1 MYYQL
6 FLKVSLSMEKKKK
19 VADLVSRFEQDF
31 DYYKSDRY
39 NETLLRSDFLDPL
52 FELLGWDIKNA
63 QGKSTNEREV
73 LLEES
78 LKLNTLSNT
87 KKPDYTFRL
96 FSERKFFLE
105 AKKPHV
111 KIELED
117 APAKQVRRYGYTAGL
132 YISVLSNFEYLYIYD
147 TTIPVEEKDN
157 REKGLIKSYHYT
169 EFVEK
174 FDEISSLLS
183 RDSVYNGDF
192 DKVWEH
198 IERNVEHKPIGKLF
212 LEQINNWRLTLAN
225 EIHRECPEM
234 PLDQLS
240 DIVQSYINKLLFLR
254 VCEDRNIEAY
264 QELLSI
270 AEKEDA
276 TELVSLLHNADLKY
290 NSGLFDEF
298 LAPQLIGNISSTFW
312 NIVRQLYYPET
323 PYSFAVLSSDI
334 LGRIYE
340 IFLSKRLEV
349 IDGSLVIV
357 DKPENVDR
365 DVVTTPT
372 YIIQEILRRAVLP
385 KIEGKDLQQL
395 CELKFADIACGSG
408 AFLLELFQLLCDVM
422 LDYYIQHSPE
432 KLQRAGV
439 GGFRLPY
446 SIKAKILTNCIYGVD
461 KDYNATEATKFGLL
475 LKVLEGEDVNS
486 LADYKP
492 ILPSLSQNIF
502 FGNSLLESNDVSDSK
517 LVVPINPYDF
527 NNLKFDAVV
536 GNPPYMSSEDMKNL
550 TPLEY
555 PLYPAKY
562 DSAYKQYDKYF
573 LFIERG
579 IQLLKNH
586 GVLGYIIPS
595 KFMKVGA
602 ALKLRDL
609 ISENHYLSELASFG
623 ANQVFNGKTT
633 YTCLLIL
640 SKQDNLNFKYEEI
653 GNISRWRGKTGLN
666 VVTKRQA
673 ESLSSDTWA
682 LFPKEFDALFDKIR
696 RGGYT
701 LSDAVGNDNIFNG
714 IQTSANKTYIFQPI
728 EETET
733 TYSFQRGDTIW
744 KIEKSLTKPYF
755 KTVKDYGLSSYN
767 SFKPNARVIF
777 PYFKDEEGKLQVIP
791 LEELASIYPFGYSY
805 IMAHKNELDRKKR
818 DIKPVPEN
826 DNEWHRYGRH
836 QSLEACEL
844 PCKLIVGVLSQGEKY
859 AVDLHGTLVSSGG
872 TAGYCIISLPE
883 ESPYSIYY
891 LQALLTS
898 RPIEW
903 ISSLYGEI
911 FRGGFIARGTKV
923 LKQLPFR
930 TIDFDNQ
937 NDKKLHDD
945 ISALQQELISI
956 GDKIVKA
963 KGDNRTLTPLKR
975 IFSNK
980 KKEMESL
987 IQKLFCLTEEEYYKI
1002 PQISDIYATI

>member
-1 MYYQL
+1 
-6 FLKVSLSMEKKKK
+6 MEKKKQI
-19 VADLVSRFEQDF
+19 ADLVSRFEQDLA
-31 DYYKSDRY
+31 YYKSDRY

-52 FELLGWDIKNA
+52 FELLGWDIKNT

-78 LKLNTLSNT
+78 LKANALSNT

-117 APAKQVRRYGYTAGL
+117 TPAKQVRRYGYTAGL
-132 YISVLSNFEYLYIYD
+132 HISVLSNFEYLYIYD
-147 TTIPVEEKDN
+147 TTIPVDENDN
-157 REKGLIKSYHYT
+157 REKGLVKSYHYS
-169 EFVEK
+169 EFVSK

-183 RDSVYNGDF
+183 HNSVYNGDF
-192 DKVWEH
+192 DKIWEH
-198 IERNVEHKPIGKLF
+198 IERNVEHKPIDKLF
-212 LEQINNWRLTLAN
+212 LEQINRWRLALAN
-225 EIHRECPEM
+225 EIYRERPDLTPE
-234 PLDQLS
+234 QLS

-254 VCEDRNIEAY
+254 VCEDRSIETY

-270 AEKEDA
+270 AEKDDAED
-276 TELVSLLHNADLKY
+276 LVSLFHKADLKY

-312 NIVRQLYYPET
+312 DIVRQLYYPET

-340 IFLSKRLEV
+340 IFLSKRLAV

-372 YIIQEILRRAVLP
+372 YIIQEILRRVVLP
-385 KIEGKDLQQL
+385 KVEGKDLQQL

-422 LDYYIQHSPE
+422 LDYYIQHSPDRLY
-432 KLQRAGV
+432 KAGV
-439 GGFRLPY
+439 NGFRLPY
-446 SIKAKILTNCIYGVD
+446 SIKVKILTNCIYGVD

-492 ILPSLSQNIF
+492 ILPSLSQNIL
-502 FGNSLLESNDVSDSK
+502 FGNSLLGSNDVRDNK
-517 LVVPINPYDF
+517 LVEAINTYDF
-527 NNLKFDAVV
+527 GDLKFNVV
-536 GNPPYMSSEDMKNL
+536 IGNPPYMSSEDMKNL
-550 TPLEY
+550 TPLEH
-555 PLYPAKY
+555 PLYPSKY

-579 IQLLKNH
+579 LQLLKDD
-586 GVLGYIIPS
+586 GGIGYIIPS

-609 ISENHYLSELASFG
+609 ISRNHYLSELASFG
-623 ANQVFNGKTT
+623 ANQVFDGKTT

-640 SKQDNLNFKYEEI
+640 SKQDNYNFKYEEI
-653 GNISRWRGKTGLN
+653 SNISRWRGRTELN
-666 VVTKRQA
+666 VVTERQA
-673 ESLSSDTWA
+673 ESISSDTWA
-682 LFPKEFDALFDKIR
+682 LFPEEFDSLFDKIHR
-696 RGGYT
+696 DGYT
-701 LSDAVGNDNIFNG
+701 LSNAVGSDNIFNG
-714 IQTSANKTYIFQPI
+714 IQTSANKTYIFQPL

-733 TYSFQRGDTIW
+733 TYSFQRDDTIW
-744 KIEKSLTKPYF
+744 KIEKNLTKPYF

-767 SFKPNARVIF
+767 SFRPNARVIF
-777 PYFKDEEGKLQVIP
+777 PYFKDENGKLQVIP
-791 LEELASIYPFGYSY
+791 LKELASNYPLGYSY
-805 IMAHKNELDRKKR
+805 IIAHKHELNRKNR

-859 AVDLHGTLVSSGG
+859 AVDVHGTLVSSGG

-898 RPIEW
+898 RPLEW

-930 TIDFDNQ
+930 TIDFDNHD
-937 NDKKLHDD
+937 DKKLHDD

-956 GDKIVKA
+956 GDRIVKVRNN
-963 KGDNRTLTPLKR
+963 NRVLTPLKR
-975 IFSNK
+975 NFSNK
-980 KKEMESL
+980 KKEMKRL
-987 IQKLFCLTEEEYYKI
+987 IQKLFCLTEEEYYQI
-1002 PQISDIYATI
+1002 PKISDIYATI

>member
-1 MYYQL
+1 
-6 FLKVSLSMEKKKK
+6 MEKKKQI
-19 VADLVSRFEQDF
+19 ADLVSRFEQDLA
-31 DYYKSDRY
+31 YYKSDRY

-52 FELLGWDIKNA
+52 FELLGWDIKNT

-78 LKLNTLSNT
+78 LKANALSNT

-117 APAKQVRRYGYTAGL
+117 TPAKQVRRYGYTAGL
-132 YISVLSNFEYLYIYD
+132 HISVLSNFEYLYIYD
-147 TTIPVEEKDN
+147 TTIPVDENDN
-157 REKGLIKSYHYT
+157 REKGLVKSYHYS
-169 EFVEK
+169 EFVSK

-183 RDSVYNGDF
+183 HNSVYNGDF
-192 DKVWEH
+192 DKIWEH
-198 IERNVEHKPIGKLF
+198 IERNVEHKPIDKLF
-212 LEQINNWRLTLAN
+212 LEQINRWRLALAN
-225 EIHRECPEM
+225 EIYRERPDLTPE
-234 PLDQLS
+234 QLS

-254 VCEDRNIEAY
+254 VCEDRSIETY

-270 AEKEDA
+270 AEKDDA
-276 TELVSLLHNADLKY
+276 EELVSLFHKADLKY

-312 NIVRQLYYPET
+312 DIVRQLYYPET

-340 IFLSKRLEV
+340 IFLSKRLAV

-372 YIIQEILRRAVLP
+372 YIIQEILRRVVLP
-385 KIEGKDLQQL
+385 KVEGKDLQQL

-422 LDYYIQHSPE
+422 LDYYIQHSPDRLY
-432 KLQRAGV
+432 KAGV
-439 GGFRLPY
+439 NGFRLPY
-446 SIKAKILTNCIYGVD
+446 SIKVKILTNCIYGVD

-492 ILPSLSQNIF
+492 ILPSLSQNIL
-502 FGNSLLESNDVSDSK
+502 FGNSLLGSNDVRDNK
-517 LVVPINPYDF
+517 LVEAINTYDF
-527 NNLKFDAVV
+527 GDLKFNVV
-536 GNPPYMSSEDMKNL
+536 IGNPPYMSSEDMKNL

-555 PLYPAKY
+555 PLYPSKY

-579 IQLLKNH
+579 LQLLKDD
-586 GVLGYIIPS
+586 GGIGYIIPS

-609 ISENHYLSELASFG
+609 ISRNHYLSELASFG
-623 ANQVFNGKTT
+623 ANQVFDGKTT

-640 SKQDNLNFKYEEI
+640 SKQDNYNFKYEEI
-653 GNISRWRGKTGLN
+653 SNISRWRGRTELN
-666 VVTKRQA
+666 VVTERQA
-673 ESLSSDTWA
+673 ESISSDTWA
-682 LFPKEFDALFDKIR
+682 LFPEEFDSLFDKIHR
-696 RGGYT
+696 DGYT
-701 LSDAVGNDNIFNG
+701 LSNAVGSDNIFNG
-714 IQTSANKTYIFQPI
+714 IQTSANKTYIFQPL

-733 TYSFQRGDTIW
+733 TYSFQRDDTIW
-744 KIEKSLTKPYF
+744 KIEKNLTKPYF

-767 SFKPNARVIF
+767 SFRPNARVIF
-777 PYFKDEEGKLQVIP
+777 PYFKDENGKLQVIP
-791 LEELASIYPFGYSY
+791 LKELASNYPLGYSY
-805 IMAHKNELDRKKR
+805 IIAHKHELNRKNR

-859 AVDLHGTLVSSGG
+859 AVDVHGTLVSSGG

-898 RPIEW
+898 RPLEW

-911 FRGGFIARGTKV
+911 FRGGFIAGGTKV

-930 TIDFDNQ
+930 TIDFDNHD
-937 NDKKLHDD
+937 DKKLHDD

-956 GDKIVKA
+956 GDRIVKVRNN
-963 KGDNRTLTPLKR
+963 NRVLTPLKR
-975 IFSNK
+975 NFSNK
-980 KKEMESL
+980 KKEMKRL
-987 IQKLFCLTEEEYYKI
+987 IQKLFCLTEEEYYQI
-1002 PQISDIYATI
+1002 PKISDIYATI

>member
-1 MYYQL
+1 
-6 FLKVSLSMEKKKK
+6 MEMKKQI
-19 VADLVSRFEQDF
+19 ADLVSRFEQNF
-31 DYYKSDRY
+31 AYYKSDRY

-52 FELLGWDIKNA
+52 FELLGWDIKNT

-73 LLEES
+73 LLEEP
-78 LKLNTLSNT
+78 LKANALSNT

-117 APAKQVRRYGYTAGL
+117 FPAKQVRRYGYTAGL
-132 YISVLSNFEYLYIYD
+132 HISVLSNFEYLYIYD
-147 TTIPVEEKDN
+147 TTIPVDENDN
-157 REKGLIKSYHYT
+157 REKGLVKSYHYS
-169 EFVEK
+169 EFVNK

-183 RDSVYNGDF
+183 HNSVYNGDF
-192 DKVWEH
+192 DKIWEH
-198 IERNVEHKPIGKLF
+198 IEHNVEHKPIDKLF
-212 LEQINNWRLTLAN
+212 LEQINRWRLVLAN
-225 EIHRECPEM
+225 EIYRERPDLTLE
-234 PLDQLS
+234 QLS

-254 VCEDRNIEAY
+254 VCEDRNIETY

-270 AEKEDA
+270 AEKDDA
-276 TELVSLLHNADLKY
+276 KELVSLFHKADLKY

-312 NIVRQLYYPET
+312 DIVRQLYYPET

-340 IFLSKRLEV
+340 IFLSKRLAI

-372 YIIQEILRRAVLP
+372 YIIQEILKRTVLP
-385 KIEGKDLQQL
+385 KVEGKDLQQL

-422 LDYYIQHSPE
+422 LDYYIQHSPDRLY
-432 KLQRAGV
+432 KTGV
-439 GGFRLPY
+439 DSFRLPY
-446 SIKAKILTNCIYGVD
+446 SIKVRILTNCIYGVD

-492 ILPSLSQNIF
+492 ILPNLSQNIL
-502 FGNSLLESNDVSDSK
+502 FGNSLLGSNDVRNNK
-517 LVVPINPYDF
+517 LVEAINTYDF
-527 NNLKFDAVV
+527 GELKFNVII

-550 TPLEY
+550 TPLEH
-555 PLYPAKY
+555 PLYPLKY
-562 DSAYKQYDKYF
+562 NSAYKQYDKYF

-579 IQLLKNH
+579 LQLLKDD
-586 GVLGYIIPS
+586 GALGYIIPS

-609 ISENHYLSELASFG
+609 ISRNHYLSELASFG
-623 ANQVFNGKTT
+623 ANQVFDGKTT

-640 SKQDNLNFKYEEI
+640 SKQDNHNFKYEEI
-653 GNISRWRGKTGLN
+653 SNISRWRGRTELN
-666 VVTKRQA
+666 GVTERQA
-673 ESLSSDTWA
+673 ESISSDTWA
-682 LFPKEFDALFDKIR
+682 LFPEEFDSLFDKIHR
-696 RGGYT
+696 DGYT
-701 LSDAVGNDNIFNG
+701 LSDAVGSDNIFNG
-714 IQTSANKTYIFQPI
+714 IQTSANKTYIFQPL

-733 TYSFQRGDTIW
+733 TYLFKRDDTIW
-744 KIEKSLTKPYF
+744 EIEKSLTKPYF
-755 KTVKDYGLSSYN
+755 KTVKNYGLSSYN
-767 SFKPNARVIF
+767 SFRPNARVIF
-777 PYFKDEEGKLQVIP
+777 PYFKDKNGKLQVAP
-791 LEELASIYPFGYSY
+791 LEELASNYPLGYSY
-805 IMAHKNELDRKKR
+805 IIAHKHELNRKNR

-844 PCKLIVGVLSQGEKY
+844 SCKLIVGVLSQGEKY
-859 AVDLHGTLVSSGG
+859 AVDIHGTLVSSGG

-883 ESPYSIYY
+883 KSPYSIYY

-898 RPIEW
+898 RPLEW

-930 TIDFDNQ
+930 TIDFDNHD
-937 NDKKLHDD
+937 DKRLHDD

-956 GDKIVKA
+956 GDRIVKA
-963 KGDNRTLTPLKR
+963 GNNSRVLTPLNR
-975 IFSNK
+975 NFSNK
-980 KKEMESL
+980 KKEMERL
-987 IQKLFCLTEEEYYKI
+987 IQKIFCLTEKEYYQI
-1002 PQISDIYATI
+1002 PKISDIYATI

>member
-1 MYYQL
+1 MI
-6 FLKVSLSMEKKKK
+6 
-19 VADLVSRFEQDF
+19 SRFSQDF
-31 DYYKSDRY
+31 AYYKSDRY

-52 FELLGWDIKNA
+52 FELLGWDIKNT

-73 LLEES
+73 LLEEP
-78 LKLNTLSNT
+78 LKADALSNT

-132 YISVLSNFEYLYIYD
+132 HISVLSNFEYLYIYD
-147 TTIPVEEKDN
+147 TTIPVKEDDS
-157 REKGLIKSYHYT
+157 REKCLIKSFHYT

-183 RDSVYNGDF
+183 HESVYNGDF
-192 DKVWEH
+192 DKIWEH
-198 IERNVEHKPIGKLF
+198 IESNVEHKPVDKLF
-212 LEQINNWRLTLAN
+212 LEQINNWRLALAN
-225 EIHRECPEM
+225 EIHRESPDM

-254 VCEDRNIEAY
+254 VCEDRNIETY

-270 AEKEDA
+270 AEKGDA
-276 TELVSLLHNADLKY
+276 SELVSLFHKADLKY
-290 NSGLFDEF
+290 NSGLFDEY

-312 NIVRQLYYPET
+312 DIVRQLYYPET

-340 IFLSKRLEV
+340 IFLSKRLAINDDV
-349 IDGSLVIV
+349 LAIV
-357 DKPENVDR
+357 DKPENIDR

-385 KIEGKDLQQL
+385 KVSGKDLQQI

-432 KLQRAGV
+432 KLHRTGIDS
-439 GGFRLPY
+439 FHLPY
-446 SIKAKILTNCIYGVD
+446 SMKVRILTSCIYGVD

-486 LADYKP
+486 LSGHKP

-502 FGNSLLESNDVSDSK
+502 FGNSLLESEDVRDNNIRET
-517 LVVPINPYDF
+517 INTYDF
-527 NNLKFDAVV
+527 GEFKFDVV
-536 GNPPYMSSEDMKNL
+536 IGNPPYMSSEDMKNL
-550 TPLEY
+550 TPLEH
-555 PLYPAKY
+555 PLYPSKY
-562 DSAYKQYDKYF
+562 NSAYKQYDKYF

-579 IQLLKNH
+579 LQLLNDD
-586 GVLGYIIPS
+586 GALGYIIPS

-609 ISENHYLSELASFG
+609 ISRNHYLSELTSFG
-623 ANQVFNGKTT
+623 ANQVFGGKTT

-640 SKQDNLNFKYEEI
+640 SKQDNPNFKYEEI
-653 GNISRWRGKTGLN
+653 KNISRWRGRIESSA
-666 VVTKRQA
+666 VTERPA
-673 ESLSSDTWA
+673 DSINSDTWA
-682 LFPKEFDALFDKIR
+682 LFPEEFDSLFEKIYR
-696 RGGYT
+696 DGIT
-701 LSDAVGNDNIFNG
+701 LSDVVGNDNIFNG

-733 TYSFQRGDTIW
+733 TYKFQRGDSTW
-744 KIEKSLTKPYF
+744 EIEKSLTKPYF
-755 KTVKDYGLSSYN
+755 VTVKDYGLSSYN
-767 SFKPNARVIF
+767 SFRPNARVIF
-777 PYFKDEEGKLQVIP
+777 PYFKDENGKLQIMP
-791 LEELASIYPFGYSY
+791 LEELASNYPLGHAY
-805 IMAHKNELDRKKR
+805 IIAHKHELNRKNR

-826 DNEWHRYGRH
+826 ENEWYRYGRH

-859 AVDLHGTLVSSGG
+859 AVDVHGTLVSSGG
-872 TAGYCIISLPE
+872 TAGYCVISLPAKT
-883 ESPYSIYY
+883 SYSIYY

-898 RPIEW
+898 RPLEW

-930 TIDFDNQ
+930 AIDFNDQ

-945 ISALQQELISI
+945 ISALQRELISI
-956 GDKIVKA
+956 GDRIIKA
-963 KGDNRTLTPLKR
+963 GNNNRALTPLKR
-975 IFSNK
+975 NFSNK
-980 KKEMESL
+980 KSEMEAL
-987 IQKLFCLTEEEYYKI
+987 IQKLFSLTEEEYYQIPKI
-1002 PQISDIYATI
+1002 SEIYATI

>member
-1 MYYQL
+1 
-6 FLKVSLSMEKKKK
+6 MEKKKL
-19 VADLVSRFEQDF
+19 VADLVSRFNQDF
-31 DYYKSDRY
+31 DYYKSERY

-52 FELLGWDIKNA
+52 FELLGWDIKNT

-73 LLEES
+73 LLEEP
-78 LKLNTLSNT
+78 LRANALSNT

-132 YISVLSNFEYLYIYD
+132 HISVLSNFEYLYIYD
-147 TTIPVEEKDN
+147 TTIPVEENDS
-157 REKGLIKSYHYT
+157 REKGLVKSYHYT
-169 EFVEK
+169 EFVDK
-174 FDEISSLLS
+174 FDEITSLLS
-183 RDSVYNGDF
+183 RESVYNGGF
-192 DKVWEH
+192 DKVWEQ
-198 IERNVEHKPIGKLF
+198 IERNVEHKPIDKLF
-212 LEQINNWRLTLAN
+212 LEQINNWRLALAN
-225 EIHRECPEM
+225 EIHRESPEM

-254 VCEDRNIEAY
+254 VCEDRNIETY

-270 AEKEDA
+270 AEKGDA
-276 TELVSLLHNADLKY
+276 AELVSLFHKADLKY
-290 NSGLFDEF
+290 NSGLFDEY

-312 NIVRQLYYPET
+312 DIVRQLYYPET
-323 PYSFAVLSSDI
+323 PYSFAVLASDI

-340 IFLSKRLEV
+340 IFLSKRLA
-349 IDGSLVIV
+349 INDGALVIV

-385 KIEGKDLQQL
+385 KVKGKNLQQL

-422 LDYYIQHSPE
+422 LDYYIQYNPDRLHRTGIE
-432 KLQRAGV
+432 
-439 GGFRLPY
+439 GFRLPY
-446 SIKAKILTNCIYGVD
+446 SIKVQILTNCIYGVD

-475 LKVLEGEDVNS
+475 LKVLEGEDVSS

-502 FGNSLLESNDVSDSK
+502 FGNSLLAPKDVRDNK
-517 LVVPINPYDF
+517 LVETINTYDF
-527 NNLKFDAVV
+527 GNLKFDVV
-536 GNPPYMSSEDMKNL
+536 IGNPPYMSSEDMKNL
-550 TPLEY
+550 TPLEH
-555 PLYPAKY
+555 PLYPYKY

-579 IQLLKNH
+579 LQLLNDN

-609 ISENHYLSELASFG
+609 ISRNHYLTELTSFG
-623 ANQVFNGKTT
+623 ANQVFEGKTT

-640 SKQDNLNFKYEEI
+640 SKRNNPNFKYEEVI
-653 GNISRWRGKTGLN
+653 NIPCWRGKNGLN
-666 VVTKRQA
+666 IVTERRA
-673 ESLSSDTWA
+673 ESIGSDTWA
-682 LFPKEFDALFDKIR
+682 LFPKEFDSLFDKIHR
-696 RGGYT
+696 DGYT
-701 LSDAVGNDNIFNG
+701 LLDAVGSDNIFNG

-728 EETET
+728 KETET

-744 KIEKSLTKPYF
+744 DIEKSLTKPYF
-755 KTVKDYGLSSYN
+755 KTAKDCGLSSYN
-767 SFKPNARVIF
+767 SFGPNARVVF
-777 PYFKDEEGKLQVIP
+777 PYFKDENGKLQVIP
-791 LEELASIYPFGYSY
+791 LEILASAYPLGYTY
-805 IMAHKNELDRKKR
+805 IMAHKHELCRKNR
-818 DIKPVPEN
+818 DIKPLPEN
-826 DNEWHRYGRH
+826 ENEWHRYGRH

-859 AVDLHGTLVSSGG
+859 AVDVNGTLVSSGG
-872 TAGYCIISLPE
+872 TAGYCIVSLPE
-883 ESPYSIYY
+883 SSPYSIYY

-898 RPIEW
+898 RPLEW
-903 ISSLYGEI
+903 ISSLYGEV

-930 TIDFDNQ
+930 AIDFGNQ
-937 NDKKLHDD
+937 EEKELHDD
-945 ISALQQELISI
+945 ISTLQRELISI
-956 GDKIVKA
+956 GDRIVKA
-963 KGDNRTLTPLKR
+963 GNNNRVLTPLKR
-975 IFSNK
+975 NFSNK
-980 KKEMESL
+980 KKEMERL
-987 IQKLFCLTEEEYYKI
+987 IQKLFCLTEEEYYQIPKI
-1002 PQISDIYATI
+1002 SETYAAI

>member
-1 MYYQL
+1 
-6 FLKVSLSMEKKKK
+6 MEKKKQI
-19 VADLVSRFEQDF
+19 ADLVSRFEQDLA
-31 DYYKSDRY
+31 YYKSDRY

-52 FELLGWDIKNA
+52 FELLGWDIKNT

-78 LKLNTLSNT
+78 LKANALSNT

-117 APAKQVRRYGYTAGL
+117 TPAKQVRRYGYTAGL
-132 YISVLSNFEYLYIYD
+132 HISVLSNFEYLYIYD
-147 TTIPVEEKDN
+147 TTIPVDENDN
-157 REKGLIKSYHYT
+157 REKGLVKSYHYS
-169 EFVEK
+169 EFVSK

-183 RDSVYNGDF
+183 HNSVYNGDF
-192 DKVWEH
+192 DKIWEH
-198 IERNVEHKPIGKLF
+198 IERNVEHKPIDKLF
-212 LEQINNWRLTLAN
+212 LEQINRWRLALAN
-225 EIHRECPEM
+225 EIYRERPDLTPE
-234 PLDQLS
+234 QLS

-254 VCEDRNIEAY
+254 VCEDRSIETY

-270 AEKEDA
+270 AEKDDA
-276 TELVSLLHNADLKY
+276 EELVSLFHKADLKY

-312 NIVRQLYYPET
+312 DIVRQLYYPET

-340 IFLSKRLEV
+340 IFLSKRLAV

-372 YIIQEILRRAVLP
+372 YIIQEILRRVVLP
-385 KIEGKDLQQL
+385 KVEGKDLQQL

-422 LDYYIQHSPE
+422 LDYYIQHSPDRLY
-432 KLQRAGV
+432 KAGV
-439 GGFRLPY
+439 NGFRLPY
-446 SIKAKILTNCIYGVD
+446 SIKVKILTNCIYGVD

-492 ILPSLSQNIF
+492 ILPSLSQNIL
-502 FGNSLLESNDVSDSK
+502 FGNSLLGSNDVRDNK
-517 LVVPINPYDF
+517 LVEAINTYDF
-527 NNLKFDAVV
+527 GDLKFNVV
-536 GNPPYMSSEDMKNL
+536 IGNPPYMSSEDMKNL

-555 PLYPAKY
+555 PLYPSKY

-579 IQLLKNH
+579 LQLLKDD
-586 GVLGYIIPS
+586 GGIGYIIPS

-609 ISENHYLSELASFG
+609 ISRNHYLSELASFG
-623 ANQVFNGKTT
+623 ANQVFDGKTT

-640 SKQDNLNFKYEEI
+640 SKQDNYNFKYEEI
-653 GNISRWRGKTGLN
+653 SNISRWRGRTELN
-666 VVTKRQA
+666 VVTERQA
-673 ESLSSDTWA
+673 ESISSDTWA
-682 LFPKEFDALFDKIR
+682 LFPEEFDSLFDKIHR
-696 RGGYT
+696 DGYT
-701 LSDAVGNDNIFNG
+701 LSNAVGSDNIFNG
-714 IQTSANKTYIFQPI
+714 IQTSANKTYIFQPL

-733 TYSFQRGDTIW
+733 TYSFQRDDTIW
-744 KIEKSLTKPYF
+744 KIEKNLTKPYF

-767 SFKPNARVIF
+767 SFRPNARVIF
-777 PYFKDEEGKLQVIP
+777 PYFKDENGKLQVIP
-791 LEELASIYPFGYSY
+791 LKELASNYPLGYSY
-805 IMAHKNELDRKKR
+805 IIAHKHELNRKNR

-859 AVDLHGTLVSSGG
+859 AVDVHGTLVSSGG

-898 RPIEW
+898 RPLEW

-930 TIDFDNQ
+930 TIDFDNHD
-937 NDKKLHDD
+937 DKKLHDD

-956 GDKIVKA
+956 GDRIVKVRNN
-963 KGDNRTLTPLKR
+963 NRVLTPLKR
-975 IFSNK
+975 NFSNK
-980 KKEMESL
+980 KKEMKRL
-987 IQKLFCLTEEEYYKI
+987 IQKLFCLTEEEYYQI
-1002 PQISDIYATI
+1002 PKISDIYATI

>member
-1 MYYQL
+1 
-6 FLKVSLSMEKKKK
+6 MEKKKQI
-19 VADLVSRFEQDF
+19 ADLISRFSQDF
-31 DYYKSDRY
+31 AYYKSDRY

-52 FELLGWDIKNA
+52 FELLGWDIKNT

-73 LLEES
+73 LLEEP
-78 LKLNTLSNT
+78 LKANALSNT

-132 YISVLSNFEYLYIYD
+132 HISVLSNFEYLYIYD
-147 TTIPVEEKDN
+147 TTIPVKEDDS
-157 REKGLIKSYHYT
+157 REKCLIKSFHYT

-183 RDSVYNGDF
+183 HESVYNGDF
-192 DKVWEH
+192 DKIWEH
-198 IERNVEHKPIGKLF
+198 IESNVEHKPVDKLF
-212 LEQINNWRLTLAN
+212 LEQINNWRLALAN
-225 EIHRECPEM
+225 EIHRESPDM

-254 VCEDRNIEAY
+254 VCEDRNIETY

-270 AEKEDA
+270 AEKGDA
-276 TELVSLLHNADLKY
+276 SELVSLFHKADLKY
-290 NSGLFDEF
+290 NSGLFDEY

-312 NIVRQLYYPET
+312 DIVRQLYYPET

-340 IFLSKRLEV
+340 IFLSKRLAITDDV
-349 IDGSLVIV
+349 LAIV

-385 KIEGKDLQQL
+385 KVAGKDLQQI
-395 CELKFADIACGSG
+395 CKFKFADIACGSG

-432 KLQRAGV
+432 KLHRTGIDS
-439 GGFRLPY
+439 FRLPY
-446 SIKAKILTNCIYGVD
+446 SMKVRILTSCIYGVD

-486 LADYKP
+486 LSGHKP

-502 FGNSLLESNDVSDSK
+502 FGNSLLESEDVRDNNIRET
-517 LVVPINPYDF
+517 INTYDF
-527 NNLKFDAVV
+527 GKLKFDVV
-536 GNPPYMSSEDMKNL
+536 IGNPPYMSSEDMKNL
-550 TPLEY
+550 IPLEH
-555 PLYPAKY
+555 PLYPSKY

-579 IQLLKNH
+579 LQLLKDDGN
-586 GVLGYIIPS
+586 LGYIIPS

-609 ISENHYLSELASFG
+609 ISRNHYLSELTSFG
-623 ANQVFNGKTT
+623 ANQVFDGKTT

-640 SKQDNLNFKYEEI
+640 SKQDNPNFKYEEI
-653 GNISRWRGKTGLN
+653 KNISRWRGRIESN
-666 VVTKRQA
+666 AVTERPA
-673 ESLSSDTWA
+673 GSINSDTWA
-682 LFPKEFDALFDKIR
+682 LFPKEFDSLFEKIYR
-696 RGGYT
+696 SGIT

-733 TYSFQRGDTIW
+733 AYSFQRGDSVW
-744 KIEKSLTKPYF
+744 EIEKSLTKPYF
-755 KTVKDYGLSSYN
+755 VTVKDFGLSSYN
-767 SFKPNARVIF
+767 SFRPNARVIF
-777 PYFKDEEGKLQVIP
+777 PYFKDENGKLQIIS
-791 LEELASIYPFGYSY
+791 LEELASNYPLGYAY
-805 IMAHKNELDRKKR
+805 IMAHKHELNRKNR

-826 DNEWHRYGRH
+826 ENEWHRYGRH

-859 AVDLHGTLVSSGG
+859 AVDIYGTLVSSGG

-883 ESPYSIYY
+883 DSPYSIYY

-898 RPIEW
+898 RPLEW

-930 TIDFDNQ
+930 AIDFNNQ
-937 NDKKLHDD
+937 DDKKLHDD
-945 ISALQQELISI
+945 ISALQRELISI
-956 GDKIVKA
+956 GDRIVKA
-963 KGDNRTLTPLKR
+963 GNNNRALTPLKR
-975 IFSNK
+975 NFSNK
-980 KKEMESL
+980 KSEMVRL
-987 IQKLFCLTEEEYYKI
+987 IQKLFSLTEEEYYQI
-1002 PQISDIYATI
+1002 PKISDIYATI

>member
-1 MYYQL
+1 
-6 FLKVSLSMEKKKK
+6 MEKKKQI
-19 VADLVSRFEQDF
+19 ADLVSRFEQDLA
-31 DYYKSDRY
+31 YYKSDRY

-52 FELLGWDIKNA
+52 FELLGWDIKNT

-78 LKLNTLSNT
+78 LKANALSNT

-117 APAKQVRRYGYTAGL
+117 TPAKQVRRYGYTAGL
-132 YISVLSNFEYLYIYD
+132 HISVLSNFEYLYIYD
-147 TTIPVEEKDN
+147 TTIPVDENDN
-157 REKGLIKSYHYT
+157 REKGLVKSYHYS
-169 EFVEK
+169 EFVSK

-183 RDSVYNGDF
+183 HNSVYNGDF
-192 DKVWEH
+192 DKIWEH
-198 IERNVEHKPIGKLF
+198 IERNVEHKPIDKLF
-212 LEQINNWRLTLAN
+212 LEQINRWRLALAN
-225 EIHRECPEM
+225 EIYRERPDLTPE
-234 PLDQLS
+234 QLS

-254 VCEDRNIEAY
+254 VCEDRSIETY

-270 AEKEDA
+270 AEKDDA
-276 TELVSLLHNADLKY
+276 EELVSLFHKADLKY

-312 NIVRQLYYPET
+312 DIVRQLYYPET

-340 IFLSKRLEV
+340 IFLSKRLAV

-372 YIIQEILRRAVLP
+372 YIIQEILRRVVLP
-385 KIEGKDLQQL
+385 KVEGKDLQQL

-422 LDYYIQHSPE
+422 LDYYIQHSPDRLY
-432 KLQRAGV
+432 KAGV
-439 GGFRLPY
+439 NGFRLPY
-446 SIKAKILTNCIYGVD
+446 SIKVKILTNCIYGVD

-492 ILPSLSQNIF
+492 ILPSLSQNIL
-502 FGNSLLESNDVSDSK
+502 FGNSLLGSNDVRDNK
-517 LVVPINPYDF
+517 LVEAINTYDF
-527 NNLKFDAVV
+527 GDLKFNVV
-536 GNPPYMSSEDMKNL
+536 IGNPPYMSSEDMKNL

-555 PLYPAKY
+555 PLYPSKY

-579 IQLLKNH
+579 LQLLKDD
-586 GVLGYIIPS
+586 GGIGYIIPS

-609 ISENHYLSELASFG
+609 ISRNHYLSELASFG
-623 ANQVFNGKTT
+623 ANQVFDGKTT

-640 SKQDNLNFKYEEI
+640 SKQDNYNFKYEEI
-653 GNISRWRGKTGLN
+653 SNISRWRGRTELN
-666 VVTKRQA
+666 VVTERQA
-673 ESLSSDTWA
+673 ESISSDTWA
-682 LFPKEFDALFDKIR
+682 LFPEEFDSLFDKIHR
-696 RGGYT
+696 DGYT
-701 LSDAVGNDNIFNG
+701 LSNAVGSDNIFNG
-714 IQTSANKTYIFQPI
+714 IQTSANKTYIFQPL

-733 TYSFQRGDTIW
+733 TYSFQRDDTIW
-744 KIEKSLTKPYF
+744 NIEKNLTKPYF
-755 KTVKDYGLSSYN
+755 KTVNDYGLSSYN
-767 SFKPNARVIF
+767 SFRPNARVIF
-777 PYFKDEEGKLQVIP
+777 PYFKDENGKLQVIP
-791 LEELASIYPFGYSY
+791 LKELASNYPLGYSY
-805 IMAHKNELDRKKR
+805 IIAHKHELNRKNR

-859 AVDLHGTLVSSGG
+859 AVDVHGTLVSSGG

-898 RPIEW
+898 RPLEW

-930 TIDFDNQ
+930 TIDFDNHD
-937 NDKKLHDD
+937 DKKLHDD

-956 GDKIVKA
+956 GDRIVKVRNN
-963 KGDNRTLTPLKR
+963 NRVLTPLKR
-975 IFSNK
+975 NFSNK
-980 KKEMESL
+980 KKEMKRL
-987 IQKLFCLTEEEYYKI
+987 IQKLFCLTEEEYYQI
-1002 PQISDIYATI
+1002 PKISDIYATI

>member
-1 MYYQL
+1 
-6 FLKVSLSMEKKKK
+6 MEKKKQ
-19 VADLVSRFEQDF
+19 VADLVSRFSQDF
-31 DYYKSDRY
+31 AYYKSDRY

-52 FELLGWDIKNA
+52 FELLSWDIKNT

-73 LLEES
+73 LLEEP
-78 LKLNTLSNT
+78 LKANALSNT

-111 KIELED
+111 KIECED

-132 YISVLSNFEYLYIYD
+132 HISVLSNFEYLYIYD
-147 TTIPVEEKDN
+147 TTIPVVEKDN

-174 FDEISSLLS
+174 FDEISSLLGHE
-183 RDSVYNGDF
+183 SVYSGDF
-192 DKVWEH
+192 DKIWEH
-198 IERNVEHKPIGKLF
+198 IERNVEHKPVDKLF
-212 LEQINNWRLTLAN
+212 LEQINTWRLSLAN
-225 EIHRECPEM
+225 EIHRESPEM

-254 VCEDRNIEAY
+254 VCEDRNIETY

-270 AEKEDA
+270 AEKGDA
-276 TELVSLLHNADLKY
+276 SELVSLFHKADLKY
-290 NSGLFDEF
+290 NSGLFDEY

-312 NIVRQLYYPET
+312 DIVRQLYYPET

-340 IFLSKRLEV
+340 IFLSKRLAITDDE
-349 IDGSLVIV
+349 LVIV

-385 KIEGKDLQQL
+385 KVEGKDLHQL

-408 AFLLELFQLLCDVM
+408 AFLLELFQLLCDVI
-422 LDYYIQHSPE
+422 LDYYIQHSPDR
-432 KLQRAGV
+432 LHRTGIDS
-439 GGFRLPY
+439 FRLPY
-446 SIKAKILTNCIYGVD
+446 SMKVRILTSCIYGVD

-486 LADYKP
+486 LSGHKP

-502 FGNSLLESNDVSDSK
+502 FGNSLLESKDVRDNNIRET
-517 LVVPINPYDF
+517 INTYDF
-527 NNLKFDAVV
+527 GELKFDVV
-536 GNPPYMSSEDMKNL
+536 IGNPPYMSSEDMKNL
-550 TPLEY
+550 TPLEH
-555 PLYPAKY
+555 PLYPSKY
-562 DSAYKQYDKYF
+562 NSAYKQYDKYF

-579 IQLLKNH
+579 LQLLNDD
-586 GVLGYIIPS
+586 GALGYIIPS

-609 ISENHYLSELASFG
+609 ISRNHYLSELTSFG
-623 ANQVFNGKTT
+623 ANQIFGGKTT

-640 SKQDNLNFKYEEI
+640 FKQDNPNFKYEEI
-653 GNISRWRGKTGLN
+653 KNISRWRGRIESSA
-666 VVTKRQA
+666 VTERPS
-673 ESLSSDTWA
+673 ESINSDTWA
-682 LFPKEFDALFDKIR
+682 LFPEEFDSLFEKIYR
-696 RGGYT
+696 DGTT
-701 LSDAVGNDNIFNG
+701 LSDVVGNDNIFNG

-733 TYSFQRGDTIW
+733 TYTFQRGDSIW
-744 KIEKSLTKPYF
+744 EIEKNLTKPYF
-755 KTVKDYGLSSYN
+755 VTVKDYGLSSYN

-777 PYFKDEEGKLQVIP
+777 PYFKDGKGKLQIIP
-791 LEELASIYPFGYSY
+791 LEELASNYPLGYAY
-805 IMAHKNELDRKKR
+805 IIAHKHELNRKNR
-818 DIKPVPEN
+818 DIKPIPEN
-826 DNEWHRYGRH
+826 ENEWHRYGRH

-859 AVDLHGTLVSSGG
+859 AVDVYGTLVSSGG
-872 TAGYCIISLPE
+872 TAGYCVISLPAKT
-883 ESPYSIYY
+883 PYSIYY

-898 RPIEW
+898 RPLEW

-930 TIDFDNQ
+930 AIDFNNQ
-937 NDKKLHDD
+937 EDKKLHDD
-945 ISALQQELISI
+945 ISALQRELISL
-956 GDKIVKA
+956 GDRIVKA
-963 KGDNRTLTPLKR
+963 GNNNRALTPLKR
-975 IFSNK
+975 NFSNK
-980 KKEMESL
+980 KSEMVRL
-987 IQKLFCLTEEEYYKI
+987 IQKLFSLTEEEYYQI
-1002 PQISDIYATI
+1002 PKISDIYATI

>member
-1 MYYQL
+1 
-6 FLKVSLSMEKKKK
+6 MEKKKQI
-19 VADLVSRFEQDF
+19 ADLVSRFEQDLA
-31 DYYKSDRY
+31 YYKSDRY

-52 FELLGWDIKNA
+52 FELLGWDIKNT
-63 QGKSTNEREV
+63 QGKSTNERVV

-78 LKLNTLSNT
+78 LKANALSNT

-117 APAKQVRRYGYTAGL
+117 TPAKQVRRYGYTAGL
-132 YISVLSNFEYLYIYD
+132 HISVLSNFEYLYIYD
-147 TTIPVEEKDN
+147 TTIPVDENDN
-157 REKGLIKSYHYT
+157 REKGLVKSYHYS
-169 EFVEK
+169 EFVSK

-183 RDSVYNGDF
+183 HNSVYNGDF
-192 DKVWEH
+192 DKIWEH
-198 IERNVEHKPIGKLF
+198 IERNVEHKPIDKLF
-212 LEQINNWRLTLAN
+212 LEQINRWRLALAN
-225 EIHRECPEM
+225 EIYRERPDLTPE
-234 PLDQLS
+234 QLS

-254 VCEDRNIEAY
+254 VCEDRSIETY

-270 AEKEDA
+270 AEKDDA
-276 TELVSLLHNADLKY
+276 EELVSLFHKADLKY

-312 NIVRQLYYPET
+312 DIVRQLYYPET

-340 IFLSKRLEV
+340 IFLSKRLAV

-372 YIIQEILRRAVLP
+372 YIIQEILRRVVLP
-385 KIEGKDLQQL
+385 KVEGKDLQQL

-422 LDYYIQHSPE
+422 LDYYIQHSPDRLY
-432 KLQRAGV
+432 KAGV
-439 GGFRLPY
+439 NGFRLPY
-446 SIKAKILTNCIYGVD
+446 SIKVKILTNCIYGVD

-492 ILPSLSQNIF
+492 ILPSLSQNIL
-502 FGNSLLESNDVSDSK
+502 FGNSLLGSNDVRDNK
-517 LVVPINPYDF
+517 LVEAINTYDF
-527 NNLKFDAVV
+527 GDLKFNVV
-536 GNPPYMSSEDMKNL
+536 IGNPPYMSSEDMKNL

-555 PLYPAKY
+555 PLYPSKY

-579 IQLLKNH
+579 LQLLKDD
-586 GVLGYIIPS
+586 GGIGYIIPS

-609 ISENHYLSELASFG
+609 ISRNHYLSELASFG
-623 ANQVFNGKTT
+623 ANQVFDGKTT

-640 SKQDNLNFKYEEI
+640 SKQDNYNFKYEEI
-653 GNISRWRGKTGLN
+653 SNISRWRGRTELN
-666 VVTKRQA
+666 VVTERQA
-673 ESLSSDTWA
+673 ESISSDTWA
-682 LFPKEFDALFDKIR
+682 LFPEEFDSLFDKIHR
-696 RGGYT
+696 DGYT
-701 LSDAVGNDNIFNG
+701 LSNAVGSDNIFNG
-714 IQTSANKTYIFQPI
+714 IQTSANKTYIFQPL

-733 TYSFQRGDTIW
+733 TYSFQRDDTIW
-744 KIEKSLTKPYF
+744 KIEKNLTKPYF

-767 SFKPNARVIF
+767 SFRPNARVIF
-777 PYFKDEEGKLQVIP
+777 PYFKDENGKLQVIP
-791 LEELASIYPFGYSY
+791 LKELASNYPLGYSY
-805 IMAHKNELDRKKR
+805 IIAHKHELNRKNR

-859 AVDLHGTLVSSGG
+859 AVDVHGTLVSSGG

-898 RPIEW
+898 RPLEW

-930 TIDFDNQ
+930 TIDFDNHD
-937 NDKKLHDD
+937 DKKLHDD

-956 GDKIVKA
+956 GDRIVKVRNN
-963 KGDNRTLTPLKR
+963 NRVLTPLKR
-975 IFSNK
+975 NFSNK
-980 KKEMESL
+980 KKEMKRL
-987 IQKLFCLTEEEYYKI
+987 IQKLFCLTEEEYYQI
-1002 PQISDIYATI
+1002 PKISDIYATI

>member
-1 MYYQL
+1 
-6 FLKVSLSMEKKKK
+6 MEMKKQI
-19 VADLVSRFEQDF
+19 ADLVSRFEQNF
-31 DYYKSDRY
+31 AYYKSDRY

-52 FELLGWDIKNA
+52 FELLGWDIKNT

-73 LLEES
+73 LLEEP
-78 LKLNTLSNT
+78 LKANALSNT

-117 APAKQVRRYGYTAGL
+117 TPAKQVRRYGYTAGL
-132 YISVLSNFEYLYIYD
+132 HISVLSNFEYLYVYD
-147 TTIPVEEKDN
+147 TTIPVDENDN
-157 REKGLIKSYHYT
+157 REKGLVKSYHYS
-169 EFVEK
+169 EFVNK

-183 RDSVYNGDF
+183 HNSVYNGDF
-192 DKVWEH
+192 DKIWEH
-198 IERNVEHKPIGKLF
+198 IEHNVEHKPIDKLF
-212 LEQINNWRLTLAN
+212 LEQINRWRLVLAN
-225 EIHRECPEM
+225 EIYRERPDLTLE
-234 PLDQLS
+234 QLS

-254 VCEDRNIEAY
+254 VCEDRNIETY

-270 AEKEDA
+270 AEKDDA
-276 TELVSLLHNADLKY
+276 KELVSLFHKADLKY

-312 NIVRQLYYPET
+312 DIVRQLYYPET

-340 IFLSKRLEV
+340 IFLSKRLAI

-372 YIIQEILRRAVLP
+372 YIIQEILKRAVLP
-385 KIEGKDLQQL
+385 KVEGKDLQQL

-422 LDYYIQHSPE
+422 LDYYIQHSPDRLY
-432 KLQRAGV
+432 KTGV
-439 GGFRLPY
+439 DSFRLPY
-446 SIKAKILTNCIYGVD
+446 SIKVRILTNCIYGVD

-492 ILPSLSQNIF
+492 ILPNLSQNIL
-502 FGNSLLESNDVSDSK
+502 FGNSLLGSNDVRDNK
-517 LVVPINPYDF
+517 LVEAINTYDF
-527 NNLKFDAVV
+527 GELKFNVII

-550 TPLEY
+550 TPLEH
-555 PLYPAKY
+555 PLYHLKY

-579 IQLLKNH
+579 LQLLKDD
-586 GVLGYIIPS
+586 GALGYIIPS

-609 ISENHYLSELASFG
+609 ISKNHYLSELASFG
-623 ANQVFNGKTT
+623 ANQVFDGKTT

-640 SKQDNLNFKYEEI
+640 SKQDNHNFKYEEI
-653 GNISRWRGKTGLN
+653 SNISRWRRRTELN
-666 VVTKRQA
+666 VVTERQA
-673 ESLSSDTWA
+673 ESISSDTWA
-682 LFPKEFDALFDKIR
+682 LFPEEFDSLFDKIHR
-696 RGGYT
+696 DGYT
-701 LSDAVGNDNIFNG
+701 LSDAVGSDNIFNG
-714 IQTSANKTYIFQPI
+714 IQTSANKTYIFQPL

-733 TYSFQRGDTIW
+733 TYLFKRDDTIW
-744 KIEKSLTKPYF
+744 EIEKSLTKPYF
-755 KTVKDYGLSSYN
+755 KTVKNYGLSSYN
-767 SFKPNARVIF
+767 SFRPNARVIF
-777 PYFKDEEGKLQVIP
+777 PYFKDKNGKLQVVP
-791 LEELASIYPFGYSY
+791 LEELASNYPLGYSY
-805 IMAHKNELDRKKR
+805 IIAHKHELNRKNR

-844 PCKLIVGVLSQGEKY
+844 SCKLIVGVLSQGEKY
-859 AVDLHGTLVSSGG
+859 AVDIHGTLVSSGG

-883 ESPYSIYY
+883 KSPYSIYY

-898 RPIEW
+898 RPLEW

-930 TIDFDNQ
+930 AIDFDNHD
-937 NDKKLHDD
+937 DKRLHDD

-956 GDKIVKA
+956 GDRIVKA
-963 KGDNRTLTPLKR
+963 GNNSRVLTPLNR
-975 IFSNK
+975 NFSNK
-980 KKEMESL
+980 KKEMERL
-987 IQKLFCLTEEEYYKI
+987 IQKLFCLTEKEYYQI
-1002 PQISDIYATI
+1002 PKISDIYATI

>member
-1 MYYQL
+1 
-6 FLKVSLSMEKKKK
+6 MEKKKQI
-19 VADLVSRFEQDF
+19 ADLVSRFEQDLA
-31 DYYKSDRY
+31 YYKSDRY

-52 FELLGWDIKNA
+52 FELLGWDIKNT

-78 LKLNTLSNT
+78 LKANALSNT

-117 APAKQVRRYGYTAGL
+117 TPAKQVRRYGYTAGL
-132 YISVLSNFEYLYIYD
+132 HISVLSNFEYLYIYD
-147 TTIPVEEKDN
+147 TTIPVDENDN
-157 REKGLIKSYHYT
+157 REKGLVKSYHYS
-169 EFVEK
+169 EFVSK

-183 RDSVYNGDF
+183 HNSVYNGDF
-192 DKVWEH
+192 DKIWEH
-198 IERNVEHKPIGKLF
+198 IERNVEHKPIDKLF
-212 LEQINNWRLTLAN
+212 LEQINRWRLALAN
-225 EIHRECPEM
+225 EIYRERPDLTPE
-234 PLDQLS
+234 QLS

-254 VCEDRNIEAY
+254 VCEDRSIETY

-270 AEKEDA
+270 AEKDDA
-276 TELVSLLHNADLKY
+276 EELVSLFHKADLKY

-312 NIVRQLYYPET
+312 DIVRQLYYPET

-340 IFLSKRLEV
+340 IFLSKRLAV

-372 YIIQEILRRAVLP
+372 YIIQEILRRVVLP
-385 KIEGKDLQQL
+385 KVEGKDLQQL

-422 LDYYIQHSPE
+422 LDYYIQHSPDRLY
-432 KLQRAGV
+432 KAGV
-439 GGFRLPY
+439 NGFRLPY
-446 SIKAKILTNCIYGVD
+446 SIKVKILTNCIYGVD

-492 ILPSLSQNIF
+492 ILPSLSQNILF
-502 FGNSLLESNDVSDSK
+502 RNSRLGSHEVRDNK
-517 LVVPINPYDF
+517 LVEAINTYDF
-527 NNLKFDAVV
+527 GDLKFNVV
-536 GNPPYMSSEDMKNL
+536 IGNPPYMSSEDMKNL

-555 PLYPAKY
+555 PLYPSKY

-579 IQLLKNH
+579 LQLLKDD
-586 GVLGYIIPS
+586 GGIGYIIPS

-609 ISENHYLSELASFG
+609 ISRNHYLSELASFG
-623 ANQVFNGKTT
+623 ANQVFDGKTT

-640 SKQDNLNFKYEEI
+640 SKQDNYNFKYEEI
-653 GNISRWRGKTGLN
+653 SNISRWRGRTELN
-666 VVTKRQA
+666 VVTERQA
-673 ESLSSDTWA
+673 ESISSDTWA
-682 LFPKEFDALFDKIR
+682 LFPEEFDSLFDKIHR
-696 RGGYT
+696 DGYT
-701 LSDAVGNDNIFNG
+701 LSNAVGSDNIFNG
-714 IQTSANKTYIFQPI
+714 IQTSANKTYIFQPL

-733 TYSFQRGDTIW
+733 TYSFQRDDTIW
-744 KIEKSLTKPYF
+744 KIEKNLTKPYF

-767 SFKPNARVIF
+767 SFRPNARVIF
-777 PYFKDEEGKLQVIP
+777 PYFKDENGKLQVIP
-791 LEELASIYPFGYSY
+791 LKELASNYPLGYSY
-805 IMAHKNELDRKKR
+805 IIAHKHELNRKNR

-859 AVDLHGTLVSSGG
+859 AVDVHGTLVSSGG

-898 RPIEW
+898 RPLEW

-930 TIDFDNQ
+930 TIDFDNHD
-937 NDKKLHDD
+937 DKKLHDD

-956 GDKIVKA
+956 GDRIVKVRNN
-963 KGDNRTLTPLKR
+963 NRVLTPLKR
-975 IFSNK
+975 NFSNK
-980 KKEMESL
+980 KKEMKRL
-987 IQKLFCLTEEEYYKI
+987 IQKLFCLTEEEYYQI
-1002 PQISDIYATI
+1002 PKISDIYATI

>member
-1 MYYQL
+1 
-6 FLKVSLSMEKKKK
+6 MEMKKQI
-19 VADLVSRFEQDF
+19 ADLVSRFEQNF
-31 DYYKSDRY
+31 AYYKSDRY

-52 FELLGWDIKNA
+52 FELLGWDIKNT

-73 LLEES
+73 LLEEP
-78 LKLNTLSNT
+78 LKANALSNT

-117 APAKQVRRYGYTAGL
+117 TPAKQVRRYGYTAGL
-132 YISVLSNFEYLYIYD
+132 HISVLSNFEYLYIYD
-147 TTIPVEEKDN
+147 TTIPVDENDN
-157 REKGLIKSYHYT
+157 REKGLIKSYHYS
-169 EFVEK
+169 EFVNK

-183 RDSVYNGDF
+183 HNSVYNGDF
-192 DKVWEH
+192 DKIWEH
-198 IERNVEHKPIGKLF
+198 IEHNVEHKPIDKLF
-212 LEQINNWRLTLAN
+212 LEQINRWRLVLAN
-225 EIHRECPEM
+225 EIYRERPDLTLE
-234 PLDQLS
+234 QLS

-254 VCEDRNIEAY
+254 VCEDRNIETY

-270 AEKEDA
+270 AEKDDA
-276 TELVSLLHNADLKY
+276 KELVSLFHKADLKY

-312 NIVRQLYYPET
+312 DIVRQLYYPET

-340 IFLSKRLEV
+340 IFLSKRLAI

-372 YIIQEILRRAVLP
+372 YIIQEILKRAVLP
-385 KIEGKDLQQL
+385 KVEGKDLQQL

-422 LDYYIQHSPE
+422 LDYYIQHSPDRLY
-432 KLQRAGV
+432 KTGV
-439 GGFRLPY
+439 DSFRLPY
-446 SIKAKILTNCIYGVD
+446 SIKVRILTNCIYGVD

-492 ILPSLSQNIF
+492 ILPSLSQNIL
-502 FGNSLLESNDVSDSK
+502 FGNSLLGSNDVKDNK
-517 LVVPINPYDF
+517 LVEAINTYDF
-527 NNLKFDAVV
+527 EDLKFNVII

-550 TPLEY
+550 TPLEH
-555 PLYPAKY
+555 PLYPLKY

-573 LFIERG
+573 LFIERSL
-579 IQLLKNH
+579 QLLKDD
-586 GVLGYIIPS
+586 GALGYIIPS

-609 ISENHYLSELASFG
+609 ISRNHYLSELASFG
-623 ANQVFNGKTT
+623 ANQVFDGKTT

-640 SKQDNLNFKYEEI
+640 SKQDNHNFKYEEI
-653 GNISRWRGKTGLN
+653 SNISRWRRRTELN
-666 VVTKRQA
+666 VVTERQA
-673 ESLSSDTWA
+673 ESISSDTWA
-682 LFPKEFDALFDKIR
+682 LFPEEFDSLFDKIHR
-696 RGGYT
+696 DGYT
-701 LSDAVGNDNIFNG
+701 LSDAVGSDNIFNG
-714 IQTSANKTYIFQPI
+714 IQTSANKTYIFQPL

-733 TYSFQRGDTIW
+733 TYLFKRNDTIW
-744 KIEKSLTKPYF
+744 EIEKSLTKPYF
-755 KTVKDYGLSSYN
+755 KTVKNYGLSSYN
-767 SFKPNARVIF
+767 SFRPNARVIF
-777 PYFKDEEGKLQVIP
+777 PYFKDKNGKLQVVP
-791 LEELASIYPFGYSY
+791 LEELASNYPLGYSY
-805 IMAHKNELDRKKR
+805 IIAHKHELNRKNR
-818 DIKPVPEN
+818 DIKPVPKN

-844 PCKLIVGVLSQGEKY
+844 SCKLIVGVLSQGEKY
-859 AVDLHGTLVSSGG
+859 AVDIHGTLVSSGG

-883 ESPYSIYY
+883 KSPYSIYY

-898 RPIEW
+898 RPLEW

-930 TIDFDNQ
+930 TIDFDNHD
-937 NDKKLHDD
+937 DKRLHDD

-956 GDKIVKA
+956 GDRIVKA
-963 KGDNRTLTPLKR
+963 GNNSRVLTPLNR
-975 IFSNK
+975 NFSNK
-980 KKEMESL
+980 KKEMERL
-987 IQKLFCLTEEEYYKI
+987 IQKLFCLTEKEYYQI
-1002 PQISDIYATI
+1002 PKISDIYATI

>member
-1 MYYQL
+1 M
-6 FLKVSLSMEKKKK
+6 KKQI
-19 VADLVSRFEQDF
+19 ADLVSRFELNF
-31 DYYKSDRY
+31 AYYKSDRY

-52 FELLGWDIKNA
+52 FELLGWDIKNT

-73 LLEES
+73 LLEEP
-78 LKLNTLSNT
+78 LKANALSNT

-117 APAKQVRRYGYTAGL
+117 TPAKQVRRYGYTAGL
-132 YISVLSNFEYLYIYD
+132 HISVLSNFEYLYIYD
-147 TTIPVEEKDN
+147 TTIPVDENDN
-157 REKGLIKSYHYT
+157 REKGLVKSYHYS
-169 EFVEK
+169 EFVNK

-183 RDSVYNGDF
+183 HNSVYNGDF
-192 DKVWEH
+192 DKIWEH
-198 IERNVEHKPIGKLF
+198 IEHNVEHKPIDKLF
-212 LEQINNWRLTLAN
+212 LEQINRWRLVLAN
-225 EIHRECPEM
+225 EIYRERPDLTLE
-234 PLDQLS
+234 QLS

-254 VCEDRNIEAY
+254 VCEDRNIETY

-270 AEKEDA
+270 AEKDDA
-276 TELVSLLHNADLKY
+276 KELVSLFHKADLKY

-312 NIVRQLYYPET
+312 DIVRQLYYPET

-340 IFLSKRLEV
+340 IFLSKRLAI

-372 YIIQEILRRAVLP
+372 YIIQEILKRAILP
-385 KIEGKDLQQL
+385 KVEGKDLQQL

-408 AFLLELFQLLCDVM
+408 AFLLELLQLLCDVM
-422 LDYYIQHSPE
+422 LDYYIQHSPDRLY
-432 KLQRAGV
+432 KTGV
-439 GGFRLPY
+439 DSFRLPY
-446 SIKAKILTNCIYGVD
+446 SIKVRILTNCIYGVD
-461 KDYNATEATKFGLL
+461 KDYNAKEATKFGLL
-475 LKVLEGEDVNS
+475 LKVLESEDVNS

-492 ILPSLSQNIF
+492 ILPNLSQNIL
-502 FGNSLLESNDVSDSK
+502 FGNSLLGSNDVRDNK
-517 LVVPINPYDF
+517 LVEAINTYDF
-527 NNLKFDAVV
+527 GELKFNVII

-555 PLYPAKY
+555 PLYPLKY

-579 IQLLKNH
+579 LQLLKDD
-586 GVLGYIIPS
+586 GALGYIIPS

-609 ISENHYLSELASFG
+609 ISRNHYLSELASFG
-623 ANQVFNGKTT
+623 ANQVFDGKTT

-640 SKQDNLNFKYEEI
+640 SKQDNHNFKYEEI
-653 GNISRWRGKTGLN
+653 SNISRWRGRTELN
-666 VVTKRQA
+666 GVTERQA
-673 ESLSSDTWA
+673 ESISSDTWA
-682 LFPKEFDALFDKIR
+682 LFPEEFDSLFDKIHR
-696 RGGYT
+696 DGYT
-701 LSDAVGNDNIFNG
+701 LSDAVGSDNIFNG
-714 IQTSANKTYIFQPI
+714 IQTSANKTYIFQPL

-733 TYSFQRGDTIW
+733 TYLFKRDDTIW
-744 KIEKSLTKPYF
+744 EIEKSLTKPYF
-755 KTVKDYGLSSYN
+755 KTVKNYGLSSYN
-767 SFKPNARVIF
+767 SFRPNARVIF
-777 PYFKDEEGKLQVIP
+777 PYFKDKNGKLQVVP
-791 LEELASIYPFGYSY
+791 LEELASNYPLGYSY
-805 IMAHKNELDRKKR
+805 IIAHKHELNRKNR

-844 PCKLIVGVLSQGEKY
+844 SCKLIVGVLSQGEKY
-859 AVDLHGTLVSSGG
+859 AVDIHGTLVSSGG

-883 ESPYSIYY
+883 KSPYSIYY

-898 RPIEW
+898 RPLEW

-930 TIDFDNQ
+930 TIDFDNHD
-937 NDKKLHDD
+937 DKRLHDD

-956 GDKIVKA
+956 GDRIVKA
-963 KGDNRTLTPLKR
+963 GNNSRVLTPLNR
-975 IFSNK
+975 NFSNK
-980 KKEMESL
+980 KKEMERL
-987 IQKLFCLTEEEYYKI
+987 IQKLFCLTEKEYYQMPK
-1002 PQISDIYATI
+1002 ISDIYATI

>member
-1 MYYQL
+1 
-6 FLKVSLSMEKKKK
+6 MEKKIR
-19 VADLVSRFEQDF
+19 VADLVSRFQQNF
-31 DYYKSDRY
+31 DYYKSERY

-52 FELLGWDIKNA
+52 FELLGWDIKNI

-73 LLEES
+73 LLEEP
-78 LKLNTLSNT
+78 LKANAHTNT

-111 KIELED
+111 KIEVED
-117 APAKQVRRYGYTAGL
+117 SPARQVRRYGYTAGL
-132 YISVLSNFEYLYIYD
+132 SISVLSNFEYLCIYD
-147 TTIPVEEKDN
+147 TTMPVSGDDSRK
-157 REKGLIKSYHYT
+157 KGLVKSYHYT
-169 EFVEK
+169 EYAEK
-174 FDEISSLLS
+174 FEEISSLLS
-183 RDSVYNGDF
+183 HESVYNGDF
-192 DKVWEH
+192 DKNWAH
-198 IERNVEHKPIGKLF
+198 IESNVDYKPIDKLF
-212 LEQINNWRLTLAN
+212 LEQINNWRLALAN
-225 EIHRECPEM
+225 EIHRESPEM

-254 VCEDRNIEAY
+254 VCEDRNIETY
-264 QELLSI
+264 QELLYI

-276 TELVSLLHNADLKY
+276 TELVSLFHKADLKY

-312 NIVRQLYYPET
+312 DIVRQLYYPET

-340 IFLSKRLEV
+340 IFLSKRIADV
-349 IDGSLVIV
+349 DGALVLV

-385 KIEGKDLQQL
+385 KVIGKNLKQL
-395 CELKFADIACGSG
+395 CDLKFADIACGSG
-408 AFLLELFQLLCDVM
+408 AFLLELFQLLCDVT
-422 LDYYIQHSPE
+422 LDYYIHNNPE
-432 KLQRAGV
+432 ELCRSGIDSY
-439 GGFRLPY
+439 RLPY
-446 SIKAKILTNCIYGVD
+446 SIKVKILTSSIFGVD

-486 LADYKP
+486 LSGHKP

-502 FGNSLLESNDVSDSK
+502 FGNSLLESEDVIDNNRRET
-517 LVVPINPYDF
+517 INTYDF
-527 NNLKFDAVV
+527 GELKFDVV
-536 GNPPYMSSEDMKNL
+536 IGNPPYMSSEDMKNL
-550 TPLEY
+550 TPLEH
-555 PLYPAKY
+555 PLYPSKY
-562 DSAYKQYDKYF
+562 NSAYKQYDKYF

-579 IQLLKNH
+579 LQLLKTG

-602 ALKLRDL
+602 ALKLRDM
-609 ISENHYLSELASFG
+609 IATNHYLAELTSFG

-640 SKQDNLNFKYEEI
+640 TKEDNANFKYEEVRDLSLWRTRLDV
-653 GNISRWRGKTGLN
+653 NDISER
-666 VVTKRQA
+666 
-673 ESLSSDTWA
+673 SSDSISSDTWA
-682 LFPKEFDALFDKIR
+682 LFPKGYDKLFEKIQR
-696 RGGYT
+696 NGYT
-701 LSDAVGNDNIFNG
+701 LSDVVGGDNIFNG

-728 EETET
+728 AETAT
-733 TYSFQRGDTIW
+733 TYSFLRDNTTW
-744 KIEKSLTKPYF
+744 EIEKNLTKPYF
-755 KTVKDYGLSSYN
+755 KTVRDGLSSYN
-767 SFKPNARVIF
+767 SFSPNARVIF
-777 PYFKDEEGKLQVIP
+777 PYIKDGNGKLQIIS
-791 LEELASIYPFGYSY
+791 LDELAKKYPLGYSY
-805 IMAHKNELDRKKR
+805 IMAYKHELDRKTR
-818 DIKPVPEN
+818 DIKPTPDN

-844 PCKLIVGVLSQGEKY
+844 PCKLIVGVLSQGDKY
-859 AVDLHGTLVSSGG
+859 AVDTYGTLVSSGG

-883 ESPYSIYY
+883 DSPYSIYY

-898 RPIEW
+898 RPLEW
-903 ISSLYGEI
+903 VSSLYGEI

-930 TIDFDNQ
+930 IIDFDNQ
-937 NDKKLHDD
+937 DDKKLHDD

-956 GDKIVKA
+956 GDRIVKA
-963 KGDNRTLTPLKR
+963 GNNNRILTPLR
-975 IFSNK
+975 RNFSIK
-980 KKEMESL
+980 KTEMEIL
-987 IQKLFCLTEEEYYKI
+987 IQKLFSMTEAEYYQIPKI
-1002 PQISDIYATI
+1002 SEIYATI